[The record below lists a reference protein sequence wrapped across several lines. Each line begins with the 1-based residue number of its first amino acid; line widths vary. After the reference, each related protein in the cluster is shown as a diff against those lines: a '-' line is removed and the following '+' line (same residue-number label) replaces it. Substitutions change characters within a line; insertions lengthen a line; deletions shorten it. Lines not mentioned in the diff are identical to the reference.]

1 MRIARGVTAVPARMP
16 TLMYMASIPF
26 TLAALATSA
35 VPGLVVLGARR
46 YEEDEAFVSAI
57 VFDGTDEFIVRV
69 PRTQV
74 AEVQQSA
81 ELLGL
86 AALTEGSREAL
97 PFTIPASLGM
107 TRAGDTRAVVT
118 TYVDGG
124 RFDAE
129 DLSADSLL
137 ILPIAEATAAIHALP
152 RSIAHQGGLPI
163 RSAQDLR
170 LQATR
175 LIDRAEATRLV
186 PQTILNRW
194 HHVVE
199 SSELWD
205 FDPTVVH
212 GTLDAHQLRVNDDQI
227 VGVVGWSDLS
237 VGDPATD
244 LAWLKGAGPDV
255 LIGVLSRYAALR
267 DRGSLV
273 HLRTRAALYHELE
286 IARWLLHGTESHDD
300 EVTNDAV
307 RMLDRLV
314 DSVTAFGVDLGSTA
328 PTTPLSESE
337 VESLLDATPEVHD
350 LLSDTAAYEALDE
363 DRMFGVDTDFIEP
376 LSESESESG
385 SGSGSGS
392 LSETGTGAAE
402 DADARPSGAQD
413 DQLTEPI
420 SDDELPVERDETP
433 SGTERSAASSH
444 TRSSSASERG
454 DSPTNSTP
462 SAT

>member
-1 MRIARGVTAVPARMP
+1 M
-16 TLMYMASIPF
+16 
-26 TLAALATSA
+26 
-35 VPGLVVLGARR
+35 
-46 YEEDEAFVSAI
+46 
-57 VFDGTDEFIVRV
+57 
-69 PRTQV
+69 
-74 AEVQQSA
+74 
-81 ELLGL
+81 
-86 AALTEGSREAL
+86 
-97 PFTIPASLGM
+97 
-107 TRAGDTRAVVT
+107 
-118 TYVDGG
+118 
-124 RFDAE
+124 
-129 DLSADSLL
+129 
-137 ILPIAEATAAIHALP
+137 
-152 RSIAHQGGLPI
+152 
-163 RSAQDLR
+163 
-170 LQATR
+170 
-175 LIDRAEATRLV
+175 

-227 VGVVGWSDLS
+227 VGVVGWSELS

-244 LAWLKGAGPDV
+244 LAWLMGAGPDV

-314 DSVTAFGVDLGSTA
+314 DSVTAFGADLSA
-328 PTTPLSESE
+328 MPPATPLSESE

-350 LLSDTAAYEALDE
+350 FLSDTAAYEALDE

-376 LSESESESG
+376 LSEPDSDSASASG
-385 SGSGSGS
+385 SADQ
-392 LSETGTGAAE
+392 LTETIA
-402 DADARPSGAQD
+402 D

-420 SDDELPVERDETP
+420 SDDELPVEPDETP
-433 SGTERSAASSH
+433 SGTERSAASSQ

-454 DSPTNSTP
+454 DSPTSSTP